1 MADTEDVSYVLLEFI
16 TGMDSIAPSLKQN
29 PGKESIWQVDMNRLR
44 EHLEWLSEDQ
54 RIGIEDARKLLY
66 RSKHL

>member
-1 MADTEDVSYVLLEFI
+1 MADTEDVSYVLLEFL
-16 TGMDSIAPSLKQN
+16 TGMDSIGPSLKQN
-29 PGKESIWQVDMNRLR
+29 PGKESIWQIDMNRLR
-44 EHLEWLSEDQ
+44 EHLEWLSDDQ